1 MPAVRVARDVSL
13 VRGMADGDGD
23 ALAALYH
30 AHAAPV
36 LAYLVALVTD
46 RELAE
51 DLLQETLLAAWRAAG
66 GFRGDASVR
75 TWLLAIARGK
85 ARDAARRRSLPL
97 AIDDS
102 SLIEVVDP
110 GDGPDEVV
118 LARAG
123 EETLAELISRLR
135 PLLREVVVL
144 ALVEELAMADIARV
158 LEVPVGTV
166 KSRLSA
172 ARRELTRLLREAG
185 EAGDR
190 G

>member
-1 MPAVRVARDVSL
+1 MRAVPIGRDVSL
-13 VRGMADGDGD
+13 VRGMADGDRD

-36 LAYLVALVTD
+36 LAYLVALVAD
-46 RELAE
+46 RGLAE

-66 GFRGDASVR
+66 GFRGDANVR

-97 AIDDS
+97 ATDDS

-110 GDGPDEVV
+110 RDGPDEVV

-123 EETLAELISRLR
+123 VKTLAELIAGLR

-158 LEVPVGTV
+158 LEVPVGTA

-172 ARRELTRLLREAG
+172 ARRELARLLTEAG
-185 EAGDR
+185 EGEGR
-190 G
+190 V